1 MGRRG
6 DAVRATKTV
15 LLVDPDD
22 ATRRSTTELLVALG
36 FRVQGCGDGQGA
48 LARAVSKAPDVW
60 CARR

>member
-1 MGRRG
+1 M
-6 DAVRATKTV
+6 RATKTV